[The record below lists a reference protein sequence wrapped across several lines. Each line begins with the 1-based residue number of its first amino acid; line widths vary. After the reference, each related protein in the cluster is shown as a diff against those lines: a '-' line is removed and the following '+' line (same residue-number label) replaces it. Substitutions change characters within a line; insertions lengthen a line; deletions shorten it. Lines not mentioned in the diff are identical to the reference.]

1 MLIQPAMGNNYDV
14 WSCNLKHRIIHVV
27 GEIDMEMAQSIVAQ
41 LLYLAAESDE
51 DIQLYINSPGGSIS
65 AGMAIYDTMQYIKP
79 DVATVAVGMAASMGS
94 VILSGGA
101 KGKRYI
107 LPHAEVLIHQAMGG
121 AEGQSSDVEIAAR
134 QLKKSK
140 DMLNQILSQ
149 NSGQPLEKVQQD
161 TDRDYWM
168 TGQEVVDYGL
178 VDKVLEKK

>member
-1 MLIQPAMGNNYDV
+1 
-14 WSCNLKHRIIHVV
+14 
-27 GEIDMEMAQSIVAQ
+27 
-41 LLYLAAESDE
+41 
-51 DIQLYINSPGGSIS
+51 
-65 AGMAIYDTMQYIKP
+65 
-79 DVATVAVGMAASMGS
+79 
-94 VILSGGA
+94 
-101 KGKRYI
+101 
-107 LPHAEVLIHQAMGG
+107 MGG